1 MTYLKLKSK
10 YQSFIN
16 SKTKQEM
23 MNVYYIRKL
32 YRKNRISRISYSRKT
47 KPISRI
53 FDKIL
58 KDRHFSDKGF
68 PTKKYLKCK
77 NFSLEFWKYIIK
89 RYFFTR
95 FLTKVLL
102 KQEKSKC
109 RTQRNSI
116 LVLYKDNNFLRQIQ
130 CFKIIDD
137 AFEQSHFTYW

>member
-1 MTYLKLKSK
+1 MTYRNHDLLKLKSK

-32 YRKNRISRISYSRKT
+32 YRKNRISRVSYCRKT
-47 KPISRI
+47 KPISQI

-77 NFSLEFWKYIIK
+77 NFFIRILKIHHKNGI
-89 RYFFTR
+89 FF
-95 FLTKVLL
+95 
-102 KQEKSKC
+102 
-109 RTQRNSI
+109 
-116 LVLYKDNNFLRQIQ
+116 KDF
-130 CFKIIDD
+130 
-137 AFEQSHFTYW
+137 